1 MKRNYIKMWSQTRI
15 TTLFGIEYPIIQ
27 GPFGGGAS
35 STKLASTVSNLGG
48 MGSYGMN
55 HLTAP
60 EIIEVN
66 REIRTKTSKPYA
78 LNLWVSNK
86 DEHADDYSIEEYKKL
101 CSLFK
106 PWFDELSIPLPGK
119 PGADGR
125 RFEDQVQAVID
136 AQPPVLS
143 FIFGIPSHE
152 ILNDLHKKN
161 IKLIGTA
168 TTVDEAV
175 ALEAAGVDAVVAT
188 GFEAGGHRASFIRT
202 AEESLTG
209 TFVLIP
215 QVADKVKIPIIAAGG
230 IADGR
235 GIAAALT
242 LGADAVQIG
251 TAFLAC
257 EESNAA
263 PEHKAKLFSE
273 DAKYTVLT
281 KMFTGRLARSIKNKL
296 SDEMRAHEYDF
307 APYPTQRMFFNVL
320 RTAAINQGRTDLANF
335 WSGQNAPILQHKKA
349 EDLFHSLISQTEG
362 IYKRE

>member
-1 MKRNYIKMWSQTRI
+1 MWTKTRI
-15 TTLFGIEYPIIQ
+15 TKLLGIEYPIIQ
-27 GPFGGGAS
+27 GPFGGGVS
-35 STKLASTVSNLGG
+35 SGKLTSTVSNLGG

-55 HLTAP
+55 HLSPP
-60 EIIEVN
+60 EIIEMN
-66 REIRTKTSKPYA
+66 REIRTKTGKPYA

-86 DEHADDYSIEEYKKL
+86 DEHADDYSAEEYKKL
-101 CSLFK
+101 CLLFK

-119 PGADGR
+119 PGTDGR

-136 AQPPVLS
+136 EKPPALS
-143 FIFGIPSHE
+143 FIFGIPPPE
-152 ILNDLHKKN
+152 ILNDLRKKN

-168 TTVDEAV
+168 TTVDEAL
-175 ALEAAGVDAVVAT
+175 ALEAAGVDAIVAT
-188 GFEAGGHRASFIRT
+188 GFEAGGYRASFIRP

-215 QVADKVKIPIIAAGG
+215 QIADKLKIPIIAAGG

-257 EESNAA
+257 EESNAT

-281 KMFTGRLARSIKNKL
+281 KMFTGRLARSIRNKL
-296 SDEMRAHEYDF
+296 SSEMRAHEYDF
-307 APYPTQRMFFNVL
+307 APYPIQRMFFNTL
-320 RTAAINQGRTDLANF
+320 RTAAINRGRTDLANF
-335 WSGQNAPILQHKKA
+335 WSGQIAPILKYKKA
-349 EDLFHSLISQTEG
+349 EELFHSLISQTES
-362 IYKRE
+362 IYK